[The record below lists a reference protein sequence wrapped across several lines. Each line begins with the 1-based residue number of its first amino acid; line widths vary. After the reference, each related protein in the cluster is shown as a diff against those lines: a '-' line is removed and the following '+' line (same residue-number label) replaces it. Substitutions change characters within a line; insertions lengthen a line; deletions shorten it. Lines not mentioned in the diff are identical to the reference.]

1 MVKFYAKQVDP
12 EWQEENLFYQIKG
25 KDKRTILGFNDDI
38 YEDNVII
45 VGNNEYLEHRI
56 PEYQRL
62 LDFDNAYFYEYGNT
76 CYWAND
82 SEFINCYLKKSNG
95 KQYSTI
101 EIHKWKELFKK
112 YEERNRLEDIVC
124 EALELM
130 TGKQWY
136 WFTIRGCMQR
146 EWQCGYASEI
156 ITRKDIDYIEMCYFN
171 TGSEYI
177 VYENKEDFDS
187 ECNGCSYYVDSY
199 NSKSILCELL
209 GCEED
214 ELEMYDFDG
223 YTKTPKYKL
232 V

>member
-1 MVKFYAKQVDP
+1 MIKYYAKQVDP
-12 EWQEENLFYQIKG
+12 EWQEENLFYQVRG
-25 KDKRTILGFNDDI
+25 KDKRTKLGFNDDV
-38 YEDNVII
+38 YEENVII
-45 VGNNEYLEHRI
+45 TGNNEYLDHKTIEF
-56 PEYQRL
+56 QRL
-62 LDFDNAYFYEYGNT
+62 EEFDKAYDYEYGNR

-95 KQYSTI
+95 KKYSTQ
-101 EIHKWKELFKK
+101 EIHQWKELFKK
-112 YEERNRLEDIVC
+112 YEERYRLEDITC

-146 EWQCGYASEI
+146 EWQCGYVSEV
-156 ITRKDIDYIEMCYFN
+156 ITRNDIDYIEMCYFN

-177 VYENKEDFDS
+177 VYESKDDFNN
-187 ECNGCSYYVDSY
+187 EENGISYYVDSY
-199 NSKSILCELL
+199 NSKQALIEAI
-209 GCEED
+209 GCEPD
-214 ELEMYDFDG
+214 EIEVYEFDG